1 MKNILSIQ
9 SHVTYGHVGNSAAVF
24 PLQLSG
30 HEVWALNTVQFS
42 GHTQYPKCTGQVF
55 TPTHLKDV
63 LDGVFYNIPKTDCDA
78 ILAGY
83 LGSKGTGE
91 VVYNIVR
98 DIKEENENAI
108 FCCDT
113 VMGDKEAGFYIAE
126 DVPPL
131 YKDKIISIAD
141 IITPNQ
147 FEAEYLS
154 NSTIETLND
163 AKKVAKDLFE
173 KGPRYVLITS
183 LELKETPENNFSI
196 LLYDGDGFH
205 IIHNPKIN
213 LGEVYGTGD
222 VFAAMILSNFLK
234 GEAMVDCLEKTVTTM
249 YNLINA
255 TAKQHKKEL
264 DLIGSRSYFLVDKVL
279 FFSENC

>member
-9 SHVTYGHVGNSAAVF
+9 SHVTYGHVGNAAAVF
-24 PLQLSG
+24 PLQFSG

-42 GHTQYPKCTGQVF
+42 GHTQYPKWTGQVF
-55 TPTHLKDV
+55 TPAHLKDI
-63 LDGVFYNIPKTDCDA
+63 LEGVFYNIPKTDCDA

-91 VVYNIVR
+91 VVYDIVR
-98 DIKEENENAI
+98 DIKDENPNAI

-131 YKDKIISIAD
+131 YKDKIITIAD

-147 FEAEYLS
+147 FEAEFLS
-154 NSTIETLND
+154 NSTIKTLED
-163 AKKVAKDLFE
+163 AKKVAKSLFE
-173 KGPRYVLITS
+173 QGPTYIIITS
-183 LELKETPENNFSI
+183 LEIQETPENNLTI
-196 LLYDGDGFH
+196 LLYDGNDFFS
-205 IIHNPKIN
+205 IHNPKIN

-234 GEAMVDCLEKTVTTM
+234 GDPIVKCLEKTVTTM
-249 YNLINA
+249 FNLIKA
-255 TAKQHKKEL
+255 TAEKNKNEL
-264 DLIGSRSYFLVDKVL
+264 DLIGSRRYFEVDKSL
-279 FFSENC
+279 FKAEKV